1 MGEGGEPWIN
11 GASMNNRGLEF
22 EVSFR
27 SDPSAEFQYTISANV
42 GTYKT
47 KLTELP
53 ENVINKYPGD
63 GVRDFVIGRSPNVFY
78 GLVADGIFKTQE
90 EVDNH
95 AEQPGKAV
103 GRIRYKDLD
112 GDGRV
117 DELTD
122 RTYIGT
128 ADPDF
133 FGGITFDFRYRNFD
147 LNMFFQGVFGN
158 QVSNDWKRQSDFWH
172 ISGSVPVGKNHPTR
186 LLDAWSFDN
195 PDSDIPAMTNVMTN
209 NEQRM
214 STYYI
219 EDGSYLK
226 LRNIELGYTFPA
238 KVTNKMMM
246 KNLRVYA
253 SARNVFTLKKFWGG
267 DQFTSFDPEMSGYGY
282 LTPFTMTFGLN
293 VTF

>member
-1 MGEGGEPWIN
+1 MI
-11 GASMNNRGLEF
+11 
-22 EVSFR
+22 
-27 SDPSAEFQYTISANV
+27 
-42 GTYKT
+42 K
-47 KLTELP
+47 LP

-95 AEQPGKAV
+95 AEQPGKAI

-133 FGGITFDFRYRNFD
+133 FGGITFDFKYRNFD

-172 ISGSVPVGKNHPTR
+172 ISGSVPVGKIIR
-186 LLDAWSFDN
+186 LDYW
-195 PDSDIPAMTNVMTN
+195 M
-209 NEQRM
+209 
-214 STYYI
+214 
-219 EDGSYLK
+219 
-226 LRNIELGYTFPA
+226 LG
-238 KVTNKMMM
+238 
-246 KNLRVYA
+246 R
-253 SARNVFTLKKFWGG
+253 
-267 DQFTSFDPEMSGYGY
+267 
-282 LTPFTMTFGLN
+282 LTILIQIFRR
-293 VTF
+293 